1 MADEISGMNA
11 AMAADDLYREETFT
25 DRRVGTI
32 QRLLPIAADGNPDP
46 DRPEIYVGQ
55 TQVMTPAG
63 ALPISFEIPA
73 DNLEQAVAGFAA
85 GAREAL
91 EDTMQRLEEMRRE
104 AASSIIVPE
113 GGSGGGVPGGGM
125 PGGGKIRMP

>member
-32 QRLLPIAADGNPDP
+32 QRLIPVGADGAPDP
-46 DRPEIYVGQ
+46 GRPEVYVGQ

-73 DNLEQAVAGFAA
+73 ENLDQAVAGFAD

-113 GGSGGGVPGGGM
+113 GGAGGGIPGGGV

>member
-1 MADEISGMNA
+1 MADEFSGMNA

-32 QRLLPIAADGNPDP
+32 QRLLPIGADGSPDP
-46 DRPEIYVGQ
+46 SRAEVYVGQ

-113 GGSGGGVPGGGM
+113 GGAGGGVPGGGL